1 MHVLLSGRAPQQ
13 STRRWSSRAHGWHLR
28 TGFGL
33 QLGLARVEASITR
46 AGVFE
51 ATGIRGLRLAKLE
64 AGADPSVRELY
75 LLRDLYRLDL
85 AEAVRRAKLDSHR
98 DRTTVPAARL
108 RLTNDSVN
116 PRITIDGPNPP
127 TTISTPERVEP
138 ASAAEPGASTKLRLL
153 VDGSSGNRWD
163 ATVRASTLVQPRTDP
178 WEPPPQLQDKRHPAE
193 PTSPCS
199 SRSRREQDPRIG
211 SHRRAPAHG
220 RRCRLHQGDAERVHD
235 ADLRLQHRRLV
246 GWCVNEGIDPA
257 TATRFHA
264 KAYLAGMGSLAPMS
278 RA

>member
-1 MHVLLSGRAPQQ
+1 MPETVLGARLAIARRKAGLSQRRLARRLRRPHSMVSRWESGSREPTVFDVADYAKAVAVPMHVLLSGRGPQQ
-13 STRRWSSRAHGWHLR
+13 CTRRWSSRAHGWHLR
-28 TGFGL
+28 TGFGR

-51 ATGIRGLRLAKLE
+51 ATGIRGLRLAKIE

-116 PRITIDGPNPP
+116 PRITIDGPNLP

-138 ASAAEPGASTKLRLL
+138 ALAAEPGASTKLMSVR
-153 VDGSSGNRWD
+153 VRGSGTTRRR
-163 ATVRASTLVQPRTDP
+163 TVRASISAWTRNDRCDHRHTGLAPTDRTSGIS
-178 WEPPPQLQDKRHPAE
+178 AF
-193 PTSPCS
+193 
-199 SRSRREQDPRIG
+199 
-211 SHRRAPAHG
+211 APA
-220 RRCRLHQGDAERVHD
+220 A
-235 ADLRLQHRRLV
+235 
-246 GWCVNEGIDPA
+246 
-257 TATRFHA
+257 
-264 KAYLAGMGSLAPMS
+264 
-278 RA
+278 